1 MFAKMHSD
9 TMLKLKKWG
18 YLAFWAAVLPL
29 LPLSAFIGRESG
41 TQDYWAWFLYFVVF
55 GIIPVLDYIIGK
67 DPSNPD
73 EHQQVPSMSQER
85 IYTSALFL
93 MGFIWL
99 GVLFFAGWVFVNND
113 YSLLGQLG
121 WIVSIGTVGGIIA
134 INLGHEFVH
143 KDPKLENWMGGL
155 LLSSVTYAGFKV
167 EHVRGH
173 HVHVST
179 PEDASSSQYNQG
191 LYEFLPRAFVRTQRI
206 DLWWDTQR
214 HLIGI
219 NASSRKRAEDVLD
232 LLRQT
237 LGSLKVT
244 PLATRAT
251 PMRAMTE
258 WLSDPEKRP
267 ATLALGDQ
275 VELKAVSGDESVLRG
290 RQIDLDGEEIQTAL
304 ETGRQ
309 ATRLAFTIDES
320 LSLVLTDDLAL
331 KTVRFADAL
340 IDEQRTC

>member
-143 KDPKLENWMGGL
+143 K
-155 LLSSVTYAGFKV
+155 
-167 EHVRGH
+167 
-173 HVHVST
+173 
-179 PEDASSSQYNQG
+179 
-191 LYEFLPRAFVRTQRI
+191 
-206 DLWWDTQR
+206 
-214 HLIGI
+214 
-219 NASSRKRAEDVLD
+219 
-232 LLRQT
+232 
-237 LGSLKVT
+237 
-244 PLATRAT
+244 
-251 PMRAMTE
+251 
-258 WLSDPEKRP
+258 
-267 ATLALGDQ
+267 
-275 VELKAVSGDESVLRG
+275 
-290 RQIDLDGEEIQTAL
+290 
-304 ETGRQ
+304 
-309 ATRLAFTIDES
+309 
-320 LSLVLTDDLAL
+320 
-331 KTVRFADAL
+331 
-340 IDEQRTC
+340 